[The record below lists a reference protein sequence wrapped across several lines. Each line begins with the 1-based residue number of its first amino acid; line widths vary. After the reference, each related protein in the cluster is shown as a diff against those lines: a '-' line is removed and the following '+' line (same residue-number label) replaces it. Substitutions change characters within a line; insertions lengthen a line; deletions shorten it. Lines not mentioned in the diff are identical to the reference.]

1 MVFTLT
7 REDASK
13 MLGVST
19 RTVDR
24 YIHAGKIR
32 TKRDGKVIMLHKE
45 DVTQVK
51 GGGEQ
56 KDYEIIAPKPV
67 LAPSIG
73 YDPREA
79 QNEILRTL
87 ETIIREKDALIQELT
102 YKLGSMEAEM
112 HNTVPRLEHKKA
124 LIALEE
130 AQTSRLHD
138 MDILVQTKN
147 TLENKYKR
155 EKLISTILMIGVFVL
170 LCASIVLAFH
180 FFSLRGVVPNTL

>member
-13 MLGVST
+13 MIGVST
-19 RTVDR
+19 RTIDR

-56 KDYEIIAPKPV
+56 KDYEVIAPKPTLV
-67 LAPSIG
+67 PSIG

-87 ETIIREKDALIQELT
+87 ETIIREKDALIQELSF
-102 YKLGSMEAEM
+102 KLWRIEAEM
-112 HNTVPRLEHKKA
+112 NNTVPRLEHKKA
-124 LIALEE
+124 ILALEE
-130 AQTSRLHD
+130 AQSSRLQD
-138 MDILVQTKN
+138 MDMLVQTKN
-147 TLENKYKR
+147 SIENRYQR
-155 EKLISTILMIGVFVL
+155 EKLISTVLMIGVFVL
-170 LCASIVLAFH
+170 LCACVVLAFH